1 MAIVYSYKN
10 EQLEMVGQQNIALW
24 RNTTSNIMQYNFVY
38 EVVDR
43 IRGYFFSS
51 SSNFSFLKIT

>member
-1 MAIVYSYKN
+1 MAIVYSHKN

-24 RNTTSNIMQYNFVY
+24 RNTTSNIMQYNLVY

-43 IRGYFFSS
+43 TRGYFFSS
-51 SSNFSFLKIT
+51 SSNFSFL

>member
-24 RNTTSNIMQYNFVY
+24 RNTTSNIMQYNLVY

-51 SSNFSFLKIT
+51 SSNFSFLKNT